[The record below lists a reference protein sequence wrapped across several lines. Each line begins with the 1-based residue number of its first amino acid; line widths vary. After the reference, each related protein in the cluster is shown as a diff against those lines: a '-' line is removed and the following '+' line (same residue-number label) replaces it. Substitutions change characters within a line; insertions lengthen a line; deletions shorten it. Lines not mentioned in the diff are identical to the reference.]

1 MHEPL
6 AARPLLRSRSQK
18 DGTMHVMLIAGLFTC
33 LGTLAAHAVH
43 VARRKVVAAPASIRS
58 IPTR

>member
-1 MHEPL
+1 
-6 AARPLLRSRSQK
+6 LLRSRSQK
-18 DGTMHVMLIAGLFTC
+18 DGTIHVMLIAGLFTC